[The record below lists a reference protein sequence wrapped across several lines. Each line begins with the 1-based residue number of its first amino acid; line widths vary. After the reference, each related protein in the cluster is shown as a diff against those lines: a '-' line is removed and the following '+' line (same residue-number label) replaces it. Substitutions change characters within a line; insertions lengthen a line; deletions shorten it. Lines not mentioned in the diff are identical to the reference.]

1 MRKQRNHFFYTHVRQ
16 ILVGMLL
23 CLEVSNDIDGHGTD
37 LAFDVLCDYKSFPL
51 LPTLDTHTHKIETPL
66 FIP

>member
-1 MRKQRNHFFYTHVRQ
+1 MACFS
-16 ILVGMLL
+16 
-23 CLEVSNDIDGHGTD
+23 EVSNDIDGHATD

-51 LPTLDTHTHKIETPL
+51 LPTLDTHTHKKIETPL